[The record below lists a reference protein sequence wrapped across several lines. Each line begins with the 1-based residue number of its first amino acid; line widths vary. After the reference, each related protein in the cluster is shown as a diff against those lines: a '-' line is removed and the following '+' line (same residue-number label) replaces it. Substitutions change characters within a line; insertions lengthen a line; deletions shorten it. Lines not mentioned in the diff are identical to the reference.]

1 MARVTDVSHDIN
13 RISGSIGHMAAEA
26 TLDPADAGGETAAP
40 SRRERQTA
48 STRRAILAAAREL
61 IDKQGFAETT
71 VDQIAERADVAP
83 RTFFR
88 YFPTKEAVLF
98 AGIEEIQEKVFA
110 GLHLRPA
117 DEHPLRSL
125 IVVLH
130 EIAPSMMEYRE
141 QLRWG
146 FRVAEEQQVAP
157 PHEQSPMKR
166 RFTTAVVDFI
176 AERLGSSAECDPR
189 PSAWALVVTSLFGA
203 AMRTCMEIGPDA
215 DFASDFIRL
224 VDETAAALV
233 EGAAGLQG

>member
-1 MARVTDVSHDIN
+1 MARVTDVSPDIN
-13 RISGSIGHMAAEA
+13 RISGSIGHMAAAEA
-26 TLDPADAGGETAAP
+26 ALDQEVAGTANAP

-48 STRRAILAAAREL
+48 STRAAILAAAREL
-61 IDKQGFAETT
+61 IDRQGFAETT

-110 GLHLRPA
+110 GLGLRPV

-146 FRVAEEQQVAP
+146 FRVAEEQHVAP

-166 RFTTAVVDFI
+166 RFTTAVVDFV

-203 AMRTCMEIGPDA
+203 AMRTCMEVGPDA
-215 DFASDFIRL
+215 DFAGDFVRL
-224 VDETAAALV
+224 VDETAGALL
-233 EGAAGLQG
+233 EGTEGL